1 MGTVDLVDLRKSY
14 GLIEIMHGIDI
25 TIALDEFHGCPY
37 QGPGGGP
44 GKGHN
49 HIGLAEEHV
58 GDRQGTDRDR
68 LASGTSEAFGA
79 GKAVAPSFRWS
90 QRGRKP
96 ISLSIC
102 VTSPCRSS
110 GRDAASLSRPGD
122 WTGYNH

>member
-44 GKGHN
+44 GKGRN

-79 GKAVAPSFRWS
+79 GKAVGTVVQVEPAGS
-90 QRGRKP
+90 QAHILVDLRDGP
-96 ISLSIC
+96 LS
-102 VTSPCRSS
+102 
-110 GRDAASLSRPGD
+110 
-122 WTGYNH
+122 